1 MTKDILYYDGAC
13 PLCSREMKHLAKLKQ
28 DSLELVDIHSLTESN
43 ELPDKNSLLLN
54 LHLQRGDQWLIGAD
68 ANVAAWQHTRFG
80 FAWRWLRWPIIRQI
94 IDPIYAF
101 WARKRFDGLYGQEAA
116 LHIKQNDH

>member
-28 DSLELVDIHSLTESN
+28 DSLELVDIHSLTDSN

-101 WARKRFDGLYGQEAA
+101 WARKRFDGLYGQETAQ
-116 LHIKQNDH
+116 HVKQNDH